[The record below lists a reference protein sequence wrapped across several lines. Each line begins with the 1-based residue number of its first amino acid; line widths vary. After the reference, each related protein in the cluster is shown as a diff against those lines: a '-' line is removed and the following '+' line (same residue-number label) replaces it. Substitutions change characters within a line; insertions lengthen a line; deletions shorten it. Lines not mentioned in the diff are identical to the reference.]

1 MAFLYAAS
9 NLKDY
14 LAFHG
19 VDWPKHGPALALVDG
34 EQGDGPTAPSP
45 ARTAPAPPVS
55 TGSGETTPLP
65 QAPALPTPERR
76 PHAATWLAASLA
88 VILVAAL
95 GAGLWIWR
103 PWVSSDAAT
112 AADASPLP
120 SSSRPSLVVLPIESL
135 SADKEGDML
144 AGGMTSAL
152 TAALAQV
159 PELEVIS
166 RRSAEAYK
174 GKSVDVRSIAHD
186 LKVGYVLN
194 GTLQHSDGRVR
205 IAVELVDGV
214 TGHVA
219 WSQKFE
225 DERKDIFKL
234 EDEIVLK
241 VLVFLQ
247 VRLTEGEQAALRGE
261 ATNNLEA
268 YLLFVRAQKEFRTY
282 TKDGMVKARRL
293 SGRIHKLDPDFRPA
307 YILDGAS
314 RIIDAMFG
322 YADPKKSLKDAAAI
336 FKEMAN
342 RDGLVTNAERAI
354 ILIADATID
363 ENEGRFDAAC
373 EGRRTGGRA
382 RAEQRRRPRRLR
394 HDPLLRR

>member
-1 MAFLYAAS
+1 
-9 NLKDY
+9 
-14 LAFHG
+14 
-19 VDWPKHGPALALVDG
+19 
-34 EQGDGPTAPSP
+34 
-45 ARTAPAPPVS
+45 
-55 TGSGETTPLP
+55 
-65 QAPALPTPERR
+65 
-76 PHAATWLAASLA
+76 
-88 VILVAAL
+88 
-95 GAGLWIWR
+95 
-103 PWVSSDAAT
+103 
-112 AADASPLP
+112 
-120 SSSRPSLVVLPIESL
+120 
-135 SADKEGDML
+135 ML

-293 SGRIHKLDPDFRPA
+293 SDRIHKLDPDFRPA

-363 ENEGRFDAAC
+363 ENEGRFDAAAKAG
-373 EGRRTGGRA
+373 EQAVALAPNNADVLAGFGMIRYYAGDFDQSITLFHRAIRVHPVYPSWYSVFLA
-382 RAEQRRRPRRLR
+382 RAYAFVGDTKNAIRWAKDGVARSES
-394 HDPLLRR
+394 DLLRAMNMTSLIFAYREAGNEADARKEAKAIRNFLPGFSVTRLHVIQPFRNPADAKRFADAIKDAGLS